1 MAQCQEGTHF
11 ALLRCKNNNNEAAKQ
26 ICDNL
31 LVCAKTLDCIPQCCG
46 ELLVVLDKVLA
57 YAAEVLQFGTLC
69 DTTPTHEWTRLAQ
82 VSGRSRSSRCNFRK
96 ASTLARALREFPEKQ
111 SCSETFRNAKQKYIK
126 IWPRANAQVRGS
138 GSSVYPSMVFG
149 ALSQPVLGTRV
160 VTWPSPMTGAQIQ
173 SRWPWL

>member
-1 MAQCQEGTHF
+1 M
-11 ALLRCKNNNNEAAKQ
+11 
-26 ICDNL
+26 
-31 LVCAKTLDCIPQCCG
+31 CAKTLDCIPQCCG

-57 YAAEVLQFGTLC
+57 YAAEVWQFGTLC

-111 SCSETFRNAKQKYIK
+111 SCSETFRNARQKYIK

-160 VTWPSPMTGAQIQ
+160 VTWPSPMTGAQIE